1 MTSGWLE
8 ISRNNFKTFLYLI
21 VLIGYSACHAGSYED
36 FFAALIQDNPDKVNA
51 LLIRGF
57 DPNTVDPAGIPG
69 LMVAI
74 NASSFNAAA
83 ALVAWPSTRV
93 EFRNAAD
100 ENPLMLAALKGEVAL
115 CQSMIKRGADVNKPG
130 WAPLHYAAT
139 GESLELVRL
148 LLDEN
153 AYIDAASPNGTT
165 PLMMAA
171 HYGTEAGVRLL
182 LESGADAQL
191 KNEQGLSA
199 LDFANRSGRVKTVE
213 LIAAAI
219 RTKLPKGT
227 W

>member
-1 MTSGWLE
+1 
-8 ISRNNFKTFLYLI
+8 
-21 VLIGYSACHAGSYED
+21 
-36 FFAALIQDNPDKVNA
+36 
-51 LLIRGF
+51 
-57 DPNTVDPAGIPG
+57 
-69 LMVAI
+69 
-74 NASSFNAAA
+74 
-83 ALVAWPSTRV
+83 
-93 EFRNAAD
+93 
-100 ENPLMLAALKGEVAL
+100 
-115 CQSMIKRGADVNKPG
+115 MIKRGADVNKPG

-191 KNEQGLSA
+191 KNEQGLNA
-199 LDFANRSGRVKTVE
+199 LDFANRSGRVKTAE